1 MPPRAREQACSWPRL
16 WRTRP
21 PAATATATP
30 PPPLRAAGQPPFPRV
45 PCQLRLQLRRRPPP
59 VPLQLDGAWVSCA
72 ARSTLLLDSLHS
84 GGLAGTQRACG
95 QGGCGACTMHIV
107 DDRGKATPVNAC
119 LIEADGHARRE
130 TGTISKRRRHQ
141 RSATAEAGTGG
152 VPLRSCTAVCMQCV
166 TSSRLFWYEWCA
178 GLLLL
183 VQLAPRN
190 ALATTLSNKLFCGAR
205 RVD

>member
-1 MPPRAREQACSWPRL
+1 MAHMESTCTPSASNPALRSGVQRSVFFPARALDRSPCHLAPGSRPAAGPGSGARAHQQPPRRPRL
-16 WRTRP
+16 C
-21 PAATATATP
+21 
-30 PPPLRAAGQPPFPRV
+30 G
-45 PCQLRLQLRRRPPP
+45 
-59 VPLQLDGAWVSCA
+59 S
-72 ARSTLLLDSLHS
+72 LDSLHS
-84 GGLAGTQRACG
+84 GGLVGTQRACG
-95 QGGCGACTMHIV
+95 QGGCGACTVHIV

-130 TGTISKRRRHQ
+130 TGAISKRRRHQ

-166 TSSRLFWYEWCA
+166 TSSRLFWYERCA